1 MGRRRA
7 APREIEHDEAVATPA
22 EPQEFQPLL
31 SLTEFTKTVKN
42 YPDTTGAVL
51 YFYRLKPKINRKLV
65 GIKFKYIER
74 MTPPFP
80 EDFVRYLRST
90 HGGGEYEID
99 LADNKKAPP
108 PVCKAYITVPIE
120 DCDPIIQN
128 PAELVRG
135 EAYTEQLIARWRAE
149 GKVIVKE
156 DGTLAAGQP
165 GTTATQ
171 QGDIANRLLDR
182 LEKTEG
188 QNQNAVVDVMAQG
201 MGKVLQTSLEMMNP
215 MKMLETMRDLAKGGG
230 GDNQLMVLVLQQMMQ
245 QNTMLMQKMMER
257 ENPGGD
263 PMRVMDR
270 MLSMFD
276 RLSERIDKGGKDE
289 DWADKLAK
297 IAPSVV
303 TMVAPYFENKA
314 VQNSGLVP
322 DAQLPNNSKPADS
335 ARPPSSEPSQEEETR
350 RGVEA
355 LAQMILRCMDRN
367 LNGSALATTIVTT
380 QSTENYYQWRS
391 MGADGLQKA
400 FEHFAPERWKLMQ
413 QRLANFKEFIDEFL
427 TAFDEVPEEAHA

>member
-7 APREIEHDEAVATPA
+7 APRETEQDEAVAPRV
-22 EPQEFQPLL
+22 EQEEFQPLL
-31 SLTEFTKTVKN
+31 SLTDFTKTVKN

-80 EDFVRYLRST
+80 EDFIRYLRST
-90 HGGGEYEID
+90 HGGGEYEIHMTD
-99 LADNKKAPP
+99 AKKVPA
-108 PVCKAYITVPIE
+108 PVCRAQIIVPLE

-165 GTTATQ
+165 GSTVTQ
-171 QGDIANRLLDR
+171 QSDIANRLLDR

-188 QNQNAVVDVMAQG
+188 QQNNAVVDVMAQG
-201 MGKVLQTSLEMMNP
+201 MGRVLQTSLEMMNP
-215 MKMLETMRDLAKGGG
+215 MKMLETMRDMAKGGG
-230 GDNQLMVLVLQQMMQ
+230 GDSQLMMVVLQQMMQ
-245 QNTMLMQKMMER
+245 QNTLLMQKIMER

-276 RLSERIDKGGKDE
+276 RLSERIEKGGKE
-289 DWADKLAK
+289 DGWADTLVK
-297 IAPSVV
+297 IAPSVA
-303 TMVAPYFENKA
+303 TMVGPWIESKA
-314 VQNSGLVP
+314 ANHSGLVP
-322 DAQLPNNSKPADS
+322 DAQLPNGGKPAGS
-335 ARPPSSEPSQEEETR
+335 SIPATNEPPQEENMR
-350 RGVEA
+350 RGVDA
-355 LAQMILRCMDRN
+355 LAHMILRCMDRN

-380 QSTENYYQWRS
+380 QSTEAYYEWRS
-391 MGADGLQKA
+391 MGAEGLQKA

-413 QRLANFKEFIDEFL
+413 QRPAEIKEFLGEFL
-427 TAFDEVPEEAHA
+427 TAFDEERETAHV

>member
-1 MGRRRA
+1 MGRRRLTQ
-7 APREIEHDEAVATPA
+7 TPA
-22 EPQEFQPLL
+22 QGADEQEFQPTL
-31 SLTEFTKTVKN
+31 SLPDFTKTVKD
-42 YPDTTGAVL
+42 YADHTATVL
-51 YFYRLKPKINRKLV
+51 YLYRQKPKINRKLI
-65 GIKFKYIER
+65 GIKFNYIER
-74 MTPPFP
+74 LRHPYP
-80 EDFVRYLRST
+80 EDFVKYIRSL

-99 LADNKKAPP
+99 LADSKKNPA
-108 PVCKAYITVPIE
+108 PVCKTFLTVPLE

-230 GDNQLMVLVLQQMMQ
+230 ADNQLMVLVLQQMMQ

-380 QSTENYYQWRS
+380 QNTETYYQWRS

-413 QRLANFKEFIDEFL
+413 QRPSNLKEFIDEFL
-427 TAFDEVPEEAHA
+427 TAFDEVAEEAHA

>member
-1 MGRRRA
+1 MGRRRQT
-7 APREIEHDEAVATPA
+7 PTPA
-22 EPQEFQPLL
+22 QGADQEEFQPTL
-31 SLTEFTKTVKN
+31 SLPDFTRTVKD
-42 YPDTTGAVL
+42 YADHTATVL
-51 YFYRLKPKINRKLV
+51 YLYRQKPKINRKLI
-65 GIKFKYIER
+65 GIKFNYIER
-74 MTPPFP
+74 LRHPYP
-80 EDFVRYLRST
+80 EDFVKYIRSL

-99 LADNKKAPP
+99 MADSKKDPA
-108 PVCKAYITVPIE
+108 PVCKTFLTVPLE

-230 GDNQLMVLVLQQMMQ
+230 GDNQLMMLVLQQMMQ
-245 QNTMLMQKMMER
+245 QNTMLMQKFMER

-322 DAQLPNNSKPADS
+322 DAQLPNNGRPADS
-335 ARPPSSEPSQEEETR
+335 PKPASNESSEEEETR

-391 MGADGLQKA
+391 MGADGLQRA
-400 FEHFAPERWKLMQ
+400 FEHFAPERWKVMQ
-413 QRLANFKEFIDEFL
+413 QRLANFKEFIEEFL
-427 TAFDEVPEEAHA
+427 TAFDEVAEEAHV